1 MKNDLTIYLMRHGL
15 DDEKYIGGWSDIGLV
30 ESGIKQIENTTNL
43 IADNIKDIKVIYHS
57 GLKRT
62 IDTAEIVNKSLCL
75 PMYALD
81 SLKELNKGELNG
93 MEIVKAKEL
102 YSNYFPNPAIDQKY
116 SNGESLLDLYKRVK
130 QFVDNID
137 IYDKS
142 LLITH
147 RGFINMIYF
156 ILSDMEINYDKEQ
169 FNVTHSSIH
178 KLEKG
183 KIKRIL
189 P

>member
-1 MKNDLTIYLMRHGL
+1 MFTYLCFRL
-15 DDEKYIGGWSDIGLV
+15 
-30 ESGIKQIENTTNL
+30 
-43 IADNIKDIKVIYHS
+43 
-57 GLKRT
+57 
-62 IDTAEIVNKSLCL
+62 
-75 PMYALD
+75 
-81 SLKELNKGELNG
+81 LKELNKVELNG
-93 MEIVKAKEL
+93 MEIVEEKEL
-102 YSNYFPNPAIDQKY
+102 YSNYFLNPAIDQKY
-116 SNGESLLDLYKRVK
+116 PNEEELLDLYKRVK

-178 KLEKG
+178 KIDSG